1 MDFSLL
7 AMQLFGG
14 LTHFTILLLMAV
26 GLAIVFGLMG
36 VINMAHGE
44 LMTMGAYTTYLT
56 SIIFLR
62 YFPSLIDIY
71 LFVAII
77 AAFGVTA
84 LFGYI
89 LERWFIR
96 FFYNRTLDTLLAT
109 WGLSLILQQLYRSVF
124 GAQDVQVPGPRWLQ
138 GAWEP
143 TSNIQIPLNGMFII
157 ALTVVVVLALYWI
170 LYRTKWGL
178 KVRAITQNRTMS
190 GAAGINTRRV
200 DGLTFALGSGI
211 AGLAGCAF
219 TLIGSTGPG
228 SGQLYIVEA
237 FIVVVFGSVQSLL
250 GTIAS
255 AFIIGES
262 QTTLEYVLSG
272 SMAKVLV
279 LLAVILVLYW
289 KPDGL
294 FSSRVRR

>member
-1 MDFSLL
+1 MSFDILV
-7 AMQLFGG
+7 MQLFGG
-14 LTHFTILLLMAV
+14 LSHFTILLLMAV

-44 LMTMGAYTTYLT
+44 IMAMGAYTTYLT
-56 SIIFLR
+56 SLLFSKYL
-62 YFPSLIDIY
+62 PSLVDVY
-71 LFVAII
+71 LFVAIV
-77 AAFGVTA
+77 AAFIVTA
-84 LFGYI
+84 GFGYV
-89 LERWFIR
+89 LEKWFIR
-96 FFYNRTLDTLLAT
+96 FFYKRTLDTLLAT
-109 WGLSLILQQLYRSVF
+109 WGLSLILQQAYRTIF
-124 GAQDVQVPGPRWLQ
+124 GAQDVQVPGPKWLQ

-143 TSNIQIPLNGMFII
+143 TSGIQIPLNGIFII
-157 ALTVVVVLALYWI
+157 VLTLVVVFALYWI

-200 DGLTFALGSGI
+200 DSLTFALGSGI

-228 SGQLYIVEA
+228 SGQAYIVDA

-255 AFIIGES
+255 AFMIGES
-262 QTTLEYVLSG
+262 QTALEYLISG

-279 LLAVILVLYW
+279 LLAVVLVLYW
-289 KPDGL
+289 KPNGL
-294 FSSRVRR
+294 FSSKVRR